1 MWWEKGKYVNKRVK
15 SENNLPASFLLS
27 STASSNYQK
36 FQRKYKAYLY
46 SFNND
51 NNMNTHEVTIPLR
64 NRTSLELLEH
74 HCVLSGLYPFPTH
87 VPGIITILNFVLIIF
102 LVGLLP
108 LTPPQWEIVACFEA
122 NKWSHITCIL
132 LCLTSI
138 SQHCSW
144 DWITLCVVVVVIL
157 LLLLCNILWKD
168 CNTIYLSMLGW
179 WIWYIQ
185 FLLRYNLI

>member
-1 MWWEKGKYVNKRVK
+1 MREREVCKRVK
-15 SENNLPASFLLS
+15 SKNNLPASSPLS

-46 SFNND
+46 SFIND
-51 NNMNTHEVTIPLR
+51 NIMTTYEVTIPLR
-64 NRTSLELLEH
+64 NRTSLVLLKH
-74 HCVLSGLYPFPTH
+74 HCILSGLYPFPTH
-87 VPGIITILNFVLIIF
+87 LPRIITILNFVLIIS

-108 LTPPQWEIVACFEA
+108 LTSPQWETVACFEA
-122 NKWSHITCIL
+122 NKWNHITCIL
-132 LCLTSI
+132 PCLTSV

-144 DWITLCVVVVVIL
+144 DWITLCVVVVIL

-168 CNTIYLSMLGW
+168 CTTIYLSLLGW
-179 WIWYIQ
+179 CIWYIQ